1 MSTAK
6 PRVSAYLPP
15 HLFDTFEQF
24 RIDRGLSTS
33 SATALILAS
42 YFELNLTDV
51 NESVLTRLVKL
62 EQQMIQI
69 QAKQQSVQ
77 RRKQSASNKLSAE
90 DLDRE
95 AGFVQIDLFG
105 DSEPN

>member
-6 PRVSAYLPP
+6 PRIAAYLPQ

-62 EQQMIQI
+62 EQQMLQV
-69 QAKQQSVQ
+69 QAKQQSAS
-77 RRKQSASNKLSAE
+77 RRKQSTGSKPSAE